1 MSIPQNIKGELEKR
15 DELILALEML
25 IVDQAS
31 RLLALE
37 AIVVNMAG
45 AENVKAADVKALI
58 VQESKRFQQHF
69 EGASMTGFVERAQR
83 ISMQLSSNAKV
94 GGAAK
99 VVNKKSTKRAK

>member
-45 AENVKAADVKALI
+45 AGNVKAADV
-58 VQESKRFQQHF
+58 
-69 EGASMTGFVERAQR
+69 
-83 ISMQLSSNAKV
+83 
-94 GGAAK
+94 
-99 VVNKKSTKRAK
+99 